1 MAKDIGTK
9 NEDKYSAQNIEV
21 LEGLKPVR
29 VRPGMYIG
37 STDAVGLHHTLKEII
52 DNSVDEALAGYAN
65 HIVITIKEDNS
76 AIVSDNGRGIPTDI
90 KKEYGVSALELVMTK
105 LHAGGKFGGGG
116 YKVSGGL
123 HGVGASVVN
132 ALSEY
137 CRVEVRRNDNLY
149 YQEYERGEVKFPLK
163 TAKLKDSKFDAK
175 SVADLTH
182 GTTVHF
188 KPDSE
193 IFETTTWEYN
203 KIRSQVRL
211 FAYLTA
217 KLKFT
222 LIDERQDL
230 VETFYFE
237 GGLRSLISSINRNK
251 NVIHDNIF
259 YAKDSKSDIEV
270 EISFQ
275 YTDSFVAT
283 ELSFANNIRTPE
295 GGTHLTGFR
304 SALTKSINDYA
315 KKHDLF
321 KDKERLTGDDTREG
335 LTTSVSVKIPS
346 NKLQFEGQTKS
357 KLGTSE
363 ARTVVELVAKEAIDT
378 FLEEHPKDA
387 EQIINKSLLA
397 ARARKAARAARD
409 AVVRKGALEGG
420 GLPGKLADCRTK
432 DRSKAELFIVEGDS
446 AGGTAKQAR
455 NSEFQAILPLFG
467 KVLNTE
473 RARLDQVIKN
483 DKLKLLIQALG
494 AGIGDTFNIE
504 KIRYHKIIIMA
515 DADVDGAHI
524 RTLYLTLVFRHLPE
538 LVYNGML
545 YAAVPPLY
553 KAVWGKNN
561 KKYIF
566 TDEEKEKFQK
576 EMALTG
582 TAYTL
587 SRFKG
592 LGEMNYQELSVTT
605 MNPETRLLKKIT
617 VNDVEEADKIFD
629 MLMGKEVAPRK
640 HFIQANAKLATLD
653 LQA

>member
-1 MAKDIGTK
+1 MAKDNDKG
-9 NEDKYSAQNIEV
+9 NKYSAQNIEV

-37 STDAVGLHHTLKEII
+37 STDSVGLHHTLKEII
-52 DNSVDEALAGYAN
+52 DNSVDEALAGYAD
-65 HIVITIKEDNS
+65 HIVITIKKDNS

-137 CRVEVRRNDNLY
+137 CRVEVRRDNKLY
-149 YQEYERGEVKFPLK
+149 YQEYERGDVKFPLK
-163 TAKLKDSKFDAK
+163 TGKLSESKFEDK
-175 SVADLTH
+175 SVASLEH

-188 KPDSE
+188 MPDSE
-193 IFETTTWEYN
+193 IFETTDWEYS
-203 KIRSQVRL
+203 KIRSQIRL

-217 KLKFT
+217 RLKFT

-230 VETFYFE
+230 IETFYFE

-251 NVIHDNIF
+251 TTVQPTVF

-275 YTDSFVAT
+275 YTDSFAAT

-304 SALTKSINDYA
+304 SALTKSVNDYA
-315 KKHDLF
+315 KKHGLF
-321 KDKERLTGDDTREG
+321 KDPKEKLTGDDTREG
-335 LTTSVSVKIPS
+335 ITAAVSVKIPS

-363 ARTVVELVAKEAIDT
+363 ARTVVELVAKNAIDT
-378 FLEEHPKDA
+378 FLEENPKDA
-387 EQIINKSLLA
+387 EAIINKSLLA

-432 DRSKAELFIVEGDS
+432 DRTKAELFIVEGDS

-467 KVLNTE
+467 KILNSE

-524 RTLYLTLVFRHLPE
+524 RTLYLTFIFRHLPE

-553 KAVWGKNN
+553 KATWGNKG
-561 KKYIF
+561 KKYIL
-566 TDEEKEKFQK
+566 TDEELEEFQK
-576 EMALTG
+576 EMEQKGIT
-582 TAYTL
+582 YTL

-592 LGEMNYQELSVTT
+592 LGEMNYQELAVTT
-605 MNPETRLLKKIT
+605 MDPKTRVLRKIT
-617 VNDVEEADKIFD
+617 VEDVEEADKIFE